1 MPFPSID
8 ELQVLATNQDIA
20 LTPERLAQAYATHAA
35 TRPALEQLR
44 RLPLSF
50 LEPTE
55 PAAALLW
62 IRNGGRS

>member
-8 ELQVLATNQDIA
+8 EFQVLAANQDIV
-20 LTPERLAQAYATHAA
+20 LTPERLAQAYAAHQA
-35 TRPALEQLR
+35 TRPALESLR
-44 RLPLSF
+44 QLPLPF
-50 LEPTE
+50 LEPAE

>member
-8 ELQVLATNQDIA
+8 EFRVLATNQDIA
-20 LTPERLAQAYATHAA
+20 LTPERLAQAYAAHAA
-35 TRPALEQLR
+35 TRSAVEALR
-44 RLPLSF
+44 ARPLSF
-50 LEPTE
+50 LRPAE